1 MKNYS
6 DLQAIDTRLR
16 LHVELEPVGTP
27 DVRISINDVVDDY
40 TRLSNNIILD
50 YHVDLLDLF
59 SIDIELMNKH
69 YTTEYETAVIIR
81 RLSVDNIELIPQ
93 YDYLA
98 EYVNDHDNN
107 NPTSYLGFN
116 GKWRLTFD
124 RPFYH
129 WLHEHS
135 GQGWLIG

>member
-1 MKNYS
+1 MKTYS
-6 DLQAIDTRLR
+6 DLQDIDTRLH
-16 LHVELEPVGTP
+16 LHIELDPVGTP
-27 DVRISINDVVDDY
+27 DITISINDIVDNHPQ
-40 TRLSNNIILD
+40 LSNTIILD
-50 YHVDLLDLF
+50 YHIDLLDTF
-59 SIDIELMNKH
+59 AINIELRNKH
-69 YTTEYETAVIIR
+69 YTTEYETAVIIK
-81 RLSVDNIELIPQ
+81 RLSIDNIELIPK

-98 EYVNDHDNN
+98 EYVNDHDNT

-116 GKWRLTFD
+116 GKWTLTFD

>member
-6 DLQAIDTRLR
+6 ELTVIDP
-16 LHVELEPVGTP
+16 LHLEIELEAIGNPEFRVT
-27 DVRISINDVVDDY
+27 INDVTDDFSKA
-40 TRLSNNIILD
+40 SNPVILE
-50 YHVDLLDLF
+50 YAIDLLDIF
-59 SIDIELMNKH
+59 TINIELYNKT
-69 YTTEYETAVIIR
+69 YSLDNETAVIIK
-81 RLSVDNIELIPQ
+81 RLSIDNIEIIPK

-116 GKWRLTFD
+116 GKWTLTID

-129 WLHEHS
+129 WLHFHS
-135 GQGWLIG
+135 GQGWLFG